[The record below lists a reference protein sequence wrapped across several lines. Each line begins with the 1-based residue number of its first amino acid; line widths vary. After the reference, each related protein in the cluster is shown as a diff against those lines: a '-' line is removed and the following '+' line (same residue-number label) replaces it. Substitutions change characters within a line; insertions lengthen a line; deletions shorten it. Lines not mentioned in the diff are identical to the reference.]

1 MKALV
6 AMIAAAAIMTASAPA
21 YAKYC
26 YDKNGKLY
34 SCSPDNERD
43 VERKSKKDCE
53 SKP

>member
-6 AMIAAAAIMTASAPA
+6 AMLALAGLMTATAPA

-34 SCSPDNERD
+34 HCPPDNERD
-43 VERKSKKDCE
+43 VERKKDCE
-53 SKP
+53 PKE